1 MESLKKCPVCGTLN
15 SLSSKKCKCGY
26 DFVKENEKS
35 DKNQASQIDISQQ
48 ISSYMEQEKARSKKL
63 NIIKSICF
71 IAIAV
76 AIICS
81 NIYIINQL
89 YNQLHITKYN
99 LNTSIEK
106 INTLSKELSDLENEI
121 KTVKSSIQNSYQ
133 NNTTSETNLTN
144 TSTSLNEQNEAARKR
159 LDEIYGLKSW
169 EERKQAAENNSSSDW
184 REREAEKKQQVH
196 NDMRA
201 IGLVPLEE
209 RKQIAQAAGIISNH
223 EQSTTSI
230 NNNTLQTTYQ
240 DETTYN
246 TYNDI
251 EINMFGLLPLI
262 IPIVVIISIILFYAI
277 KGKYIEEHLKPKN
290 IFKFIKAELGI
301 SPFVIISIGIILQFI
316 YYTYIGEYIDSE
328 CYRVSSYIAILLI
341 IFNILFTWALPICI
355 ALYIKYKIVK
365 HPLKTMPAIVTS
377 VIIFFIHI
385 IFAVIIFPDGSH
397 GSIQLVAFYVFR
409 VLHKNNKSYIET
421 ISNYLQC
428 PVCGFNNP
436 ADAFFCR
443 CGYSFHTTPQAPKE
457 LNIRMFDKENGF
469 FNKTETSDKVP
480 TEYKNFIEPDG
491 FLYAVGERQGDS
503 IKYRFVEKK
512 DWLNIINQNN
522 SKPSETGHSPVY
534 NDFEKTYNNI
544 IKEISNLYKQDKKVF
559 SKETLLSYKF
569 EICTFMYFL
578 TDFIMFKTNPSA
590 REEICLKLSADIKN
604 NICCQVEDFKHFF
617 DMRIDLYGSIIRGEF
632 EPANSLMLGNNSNDD
647 TFMQLFRLLGDCII
661 SSHYGYI
668 PENDIVS
675 SLRVV
680 DFVDIV
686 FLNQILMMVNKQTE
700 KYCKKIYI

>member
-1 MESLKKCPVCGTLN
+1 MKSTKFLKAYQYVLLPIYHFFFISKFSGFLTNYSSFITSLSFSAVATVKTTEFIYIVYSFFIIFLLIKFAEKSKRVYTMNMIMMFTYPFVLTLN
-15 SLSSKKCKCGY
+15 IFSEQVIYRELYGSTNITFLSY
-26 DFVKENEKS
+26 LF
-35 DKNQASQIDISQQ
+35 
-48 ISSYMEQEKARSKKL
+48 
-63 NIIKSICF
+63 
-71 IAIAV
+71 
-76 AIICS
+76 
-81 NIYIINQL
+81 IYIFLGLIFLPQIIYFKNR
-89 YNQLHITKYN
+89 KYLFVN
-99 LNTSIEK
+99 LPNSNLKSYSKTDENVPMAFYYFYIYARLPCSLILC
-106 INTLSKELSDLENEI
+106 ILSW
-121 KTVKSSIQNSYQ
+121 IQNGVVNDFWFMLKLLDQ
-133 NNTTSETNLTN
+133 LTY
-144 TSTSLNEQNEAARKR
+144 LCAC
-159 LDEIYGLKSW
+159 IGLI
-169 EERKQAAENNSSSDW
+169 
-184 REREAEKKQQVH
+184 KKQYWGYVV
-196 NDMRA
+196 NKF
-201 IGLVPLEE
+201 LL
-209 RKQIAQAAGIISNH
+209 IAN
-223 EQSTTSI
+223 
-230 NNNTLQTTYQ
+230 
-240 DETTYN
+240 
-246 TYNDI
+246 
-251 EINMFGLLPLI
+251 
-262 IPIVVIISIILFYAI
+262 IVVSLCSIPLCLWVTHTGETFIGSFIIVNCFS
-277 KGKYIEEHLKPKN
+277 
-290 IFKFIKAELGI
+290 
-301 SPFVIISIGIILQFI
+301 VITVYSLIFI
-316 YYTYIGEYIDSE
+316 YFEKRKY
-328 CYRVSSYIAILLI
+328 
-341 IFNILFTWALPICI
+341 LFEGAPQQ
-355 ALYIKYKIVK
+355 
-365 HPLKTMPAIVTS
+365 S
-377 VIIFFIHI
+377 
-385 IFAVIIFPDGSH
+385 D
-397 GSIQLVAFYVFR
+397 
-409 VLHKNNKSYIET
+409 
-421 ISNYLQC
+421 YLQC

-522 SKPSETGHSPVY
+522 SKPSETSHSPVY
-534 NDFEKTYNNI
+534 NDFEQTYNNI

-604 NICCQVEDFKHFF
+604 NICYQVEDFKHFF

-668 PENDIVS
+668 PENDVIS

>member
-1 MESLKKCPVCGTLN
+1 MKSTKFLKAYQYVILPIYLYFFISNFSAYLTN
-15 SLSSKKCKCGY
+15 YSSFYTSLSFSAAAM
-26 DFVKENEKS
+26 VKTTEFIYIAYSFFIIFLLIKFAEKS
-35 DKNQASQIDISQQ
+35 KRVYTINMIMMFTYPLVLVLNNMSEEVIYRELHGST
-48 ISSYMEQEKARSKKL
+48 
-63 NIIKSICF
+63 NIIFLSYLFIYIFFGLIFLPQIIYFKKRKYLFVNMPNSNLKSYSKTDENVPMAFYYFYIYARLPCSL
-71 IAIAV
+71 
-76 AIICS
+76 IIC
-81 NIYIINQL
+81 I
-89 YNQLHITKYN
+89 
-99 LNTSIEK
+99 
-106 INTLSKELSDLENEI
+106 LSW
-121 KTVKSSIQNSYQ
+121 IQNGVVDDFWFMLKLLDQ
-133 NNTTSETNLTN
+133 LTYVC
-144 TSTSLNEQNEAARKR
+144 AC
-159 LDEIYGLKSW
+159 
-169 EERKQAAENNSSSDW
+169 
-184 REREAEKKQQVH
+184 
-196 NDMRA
+196 
-201 IGLVPLEE
+201 IGLVQKKYWGYVVNKVLL
-209 RKQIAQAAGIISNH
+209 IAN
-223 EQSTTSI
+223 
-230 NNNTLQTTYQ
+230 
-240 DETTYN
+240 
-246 TYNDI
+246 
-251 EINMFGLLPLI
+251 
-262 IPIVVIISIILFYAI
+262 IVVSLCSIPFYLWVTHT
-277 KGKYIEEHLKPKN
+277 GET
-290 IFKFIKAELGI
+290 FIGSFMI
-301 SPFVIISIGIILQFI
+301 VNYFSVITVYSLIFI
-316 YYTYIGEYIDSE
+316 YFEKRKY
-328 CYRVSSYIAILLI
+328 
-341 IFNILFTWALPICI
+341 LFEGAPQQG
-355 ALYIKYKIVK
+355 
-365 HPLKTMPAIVTS
+365 
-377 VIIFFIHI
+377 
-385 IFAVIIFPDGSH
+385 D
-397 GSIQLVAFYVFR
+397 
-409 VLHKNNKSYIET
+409 
-421 ISNYLQC
+421 YLQC

-443 CGYSFHTTPQAPKE
+443 CGYSFHTTLQAPKE

-480 TEYKNFIEPDG
+480 KEYKNFIEPDG
-491 FLYAVGERQGDS
+491 FLYAVGERQGNS

-534 NDFEKTYNNI
+534 NDFEQTYNNI

-604 NICCQVEDFKHFF
+604 NICYQVEDFKHFF

-668 PENDIVS
+668 PENDVIS